1 MASLRCVAAVFTLV
15 WAVVPAALAQGYPAK
30 PIRIV
35 VGFAAGGP
43 TDLAARL
50 IAQKLT
56 AKWGQQ
62 VVVDVR
68 PGAGGNIAAEIVARS
83 APDGYTLL
91 LPAFAHA
98 VNPTLFRKLPFDTL
112 KDFAPVALFA
122 SAANILATHPSVP
135 ATSLKELIALAKARP
150 GQLTFGS
157 AGNGT
162 ASHLAGEL
170 LNMMAGIR
178 ITHVPYKGSAPAST
192 DLLGGQI
199 SMAFPGVAIALPY
212 TRSGRLRSLAIASL
226 KRSRIM
232 PEVPTMSEAGLPGF
246 EVISWYGLLAPAGTP
261 ADIVQ
266 RLNAEVTQSLHDAD
280 SMERLG
286 SFGAEPVDSTPA
298 QFDAFI
304 RNEVVKWAKVIH
316 AAGLHVD

>member
-1 MASLRCVAAVFTLV
+1 MELRWLAAFFCLGFL
-15 WAVVPAALAQGYPAK
+15 AAPAALGQRYPVK

-50 IAQKLT
+50 IGQKLT
-56 AKWGQQ
+56 ERWGQQ
-62 VVVDVR
+62 VVVDIR
-68 PGAGGNIAAEIVARS
+68 PGAGGNIGAEIVARA

-98 VNPTLFRKLPFDTL
+98 VNPTLFRKLPFDTV

-135 ATSLKELIALAKARP
+135 ATSLAQLIALARARP

-170 LNMMAGIR
+170 LNMMAGIH
-178 ITHVPYKGSAPAST
+178 ITHIPYKGSAPAST

-212 TRSGRLRSLAIASL
+212 ARSGRLRPLAITSL

-232 PEVPTMSEAGLPGF
+232 PEVPTMSEAGLAGF

-266 RLNAEVTQSLHDAD
+266 RLNTEVTQSLRDPDAL
-280 SMERLG
+280 ERLG
-286 SFGAEPVDSTPA
+286 SFGGEPVESTPA
-298 QFDAFI
+298 QFGEFI
-304 RNEVVKWAKVIH
+304 ASEVAKWAKVIR